1 MNGHERYNLKLRLN
15 NCLETILELEQELEK
30 LDLSRKFIDELEVLK
45 GFMSKMEKIQVSE
58 DEVERI
64 ESATGNFLQELKL
77 PLGQADSSKKI
88 FMRLQ

>member
-1 MNGHERYNLKLRLN
+1 MNSHEKQNLKLRLN

-30 LDLSRKFIDELEVLK
+30 LDMSRKFIAELEVLK
-45 GFMSKMEKIQVSE
+45 GFMNKMEKIQVSE

-64 ESATGNFLQELKL
+64 ESATDNFLMELKL
-77 PLGQADSSKKI
+77 PLAQAESDRKM

>member
-1 MNGHERYNLKLRLN
+1 MNGNEQQNLVIRLN

-30 LDLSRKFIDELEVLK
+30 LDLSRNFIDELEVLK
-45 GFMSKMEKIQVSE
+45 GFMRKMEKIQVSE

-77 PLGQADSSKKI
+77 PLGQADSSSRM

>member
-1 MNGHERYNLKLRLN
+1 MNGQEKQNLMFRLN

-30 LDLSRKFIDELEVLK
+30 LDLSRNFVAELEVLK

-58 DEVERI
+58 DEVKRI

-77 PLGQADSSKKI
+77 PLAQADSDRKM

>member
-1 MNGHERYNLKLRLN
+1 MDSHERQNLRIRLN

-30 LDLSRKFIDELEVLK
+30 LDLSRNFIAELEVLK

-58 DEVERI
+58 DEVARI

-77 PLGQADSSKKI
+77 PLAQAESDRKM

>member
-1 MNGHERYNLKLRLN
+1 MNGQQRQNLRFRLN

-30 LDLSRKFIDELEVLK
+30 LDLSRNFVAELEVLK

-77 PLGQADSSKKI
+77 PLAQAESNRKM
-88 FMRLQ
+88 FLRLQ